1 MMYCLSRISRGQ
13 HFLLLSPGR
22 MEAGTPRESRIS
34 RGHFFLLIRS
44 VSYLPHCPASIYT
57 GQRGKPKQCGR
68 TVGQGRGSLPE
79 NRWYPPISL
88 PRFRGARGAKCGA
101 KPKILPH
108 KGGQGVGQ
116 KRACPVVCPALGA
129 GGETWTF

>member
-1 MMYCLSRISRGQ
+1 MYCLSRISRGQ

-34 RGHFFLLIRS
+34 RGHFFFLLGTFRICPIAPPLYTRGSGASLNS
-44 VSYLPHCPASIYT
+44 VGGLW
-57 GQRGKPKQCGR
+57 GKGGAAYPK
-68 TVGQGRGSLPE
+68 TVGIRQ
-79 NRWYPPISL
+79 YPCPV
-88 PRFRGARGAKCGA
+88 FVGARGAKCGA